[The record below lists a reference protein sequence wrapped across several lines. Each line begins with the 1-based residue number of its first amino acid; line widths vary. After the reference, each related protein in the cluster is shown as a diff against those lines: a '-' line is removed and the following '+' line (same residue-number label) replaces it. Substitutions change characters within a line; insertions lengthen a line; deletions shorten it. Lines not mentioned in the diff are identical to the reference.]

1 MLGVAARVQL
11 GSGGV
16 VEAARIFLGGVGSRP
31 QEATAAAAFLL
42 GRRLTDEETVTE
54 AARLAAQVAKPLQN
68 TDFALGW
75 RKGAARE
82 YVGRALRE
90 LARPR

>member
-1 MLGVAARVQL
+1 
-11 GSGGV
+11 

-31 QEATAAAAFLL
+31 QEAREAGAFLL
-42 GRRLTDEETVTE
+42 GRRLGDAETVEE

-75 RKGAARE
+75 RKGVARE
-82 YVGRALRE
+82 YAARALRE
-90 LARPR
+90 LAR